1 MYTIF
6 EKLIQEKGLKFK
18 DVSNATGIGLS
29 TFTDWRAGRYTPK
42 IDKLEKIATFL
53 GVSVGYLMT
62 GKATEKQSDTGKKYY
77 FSDATAEAAQ
87 KMFEN
92 KELRV
97 LFDVQQDMDAD
108 DLKALYNMALALKR
122 KERGSDE

>member
-6 EKLIQEKGLKFK
+6 EKLMQDKGLKLK
-18 DVSNATGIGLS
+18 DVSSATGIGLS

-42 IDKLEKIATFL
+42 IDKLEKIASFL
-53 GVSVGYLMT
+53 NVSVEYLTT
-62 GKATEKQSDTGKKYY
+62 GIDTEKESDSGKKYY

-97 LFDVQQDMDAD
+97 LFDVQQDMDAE